1 MVVKS
6 QSSLVKHIILF

>member
-6 QSSLVKHIILF
+6 QSSLVKHIIIF